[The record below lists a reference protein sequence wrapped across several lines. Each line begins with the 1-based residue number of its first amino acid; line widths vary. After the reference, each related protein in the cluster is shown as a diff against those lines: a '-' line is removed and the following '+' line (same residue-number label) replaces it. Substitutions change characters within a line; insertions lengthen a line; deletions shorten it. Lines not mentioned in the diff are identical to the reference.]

1 MKNEEIKKLALSLA
15 KVDTEK
21 EVVSILKKSGF
32 WDDDSVWREY
42 GDNPINYSTIGNQQ
56 SSPDNAL
63 VEKLVNSVDAVLMK
77 ECLRN
82 GVKPNSQEAP
92 QSIAEAQK
100 QFFGIYNGK
109 LSSIDERKRTSLSE
123 NILLVATGSK
133 TNPSLSIIDK
143 GEGQTPIRIPE
154 TLLSL
159 TKDNKIKIPFVQG
172 KFGMGGSGVL
182 RFCSSEHK
190 LQLIISKRNTQIQ
203 DQDETKD
210 LWGITIV
217 RREDPKEG
225 MRSSHYT
232 YLAPGGKILSF
243 NANELSLLP
252 GPYPKVLC
260 EPLQSGTY
268 IKLYEYEIGPGLRS
282 VIRLDLYYRLS
293 LLMPDVALPIRI
305 FERRKYSERLKSF
318 EITLAGLSVRL
329 DEDKSENLEA
339 EFQTPSTGE
348 MTVEGQKLDYSIYV
362 FKKSKKENYAKNE
375 GVVFSINGQTHGFL
389 LKAFFERKL
398 VGMSYLSDSILVTI
412 DCSKISRRKQEELFM
427 PSRDRLAETP
437 FRFVIEKE
445 LEDIIKNHSGLR
457 DLQNRRRKE
466 AIENKLQDSKPLA
479 DVLENIIKKSPTLS
493 NLFLRGV
500 RIKNPFN
507 MVGVAKQEEFKGKEF
522 PTYFKLAKDY
532 TKNNPKICHINRKFR
547 IQYETD
553 AENNYFNRDK
563 DPGELILKRNDEA
576 TRDYSLNLWNGL
588 ATLTISIPEGATIGD
603 ILCFDTKV
611 MDINRSAPFANQFC
625 IQVVKEQETGG
636 SKGGRK
642 RPPSG
647 KKGKDRQKES
657 YLDIPNVVDI
667 KKEDWNKEDY
677 KEFEFN
683 EFSALKVRSAGE
695 GNGYDFFINVD
706 NSYLK
711 TEMKGEAKTEPAI
724 LEARYRYGMVLLG
737 ISILDFEENRQKNKN
752 KDSKPN
758 DNGLSVYGRISL
770 FTEAVAPILL
780 PMIASLG
787 SSEFEA

>member
-1 MKNEEIKKLALSLA
+1 MKNDEIEKLTLSLA
-15 KVDTEK
+15 EADSEK
-21 EVVSILKKSGF
+21 EVLTILKEYSF
-32 WDDDSVWREY
+32 WDDDSAWREY

-63 VEKLVNSVDAVLMK
+63 VEKLVNSVDAVLMR
-77 ECLRN
+77 ECLRR
-82 GVKPNSQEAP
+82 GIKPDSKEAP

-100 QFFGIYNGK
+100 EFFNIYNGK
-109 LSSIDERKRTSLSE
+109 LSSIDERQRVTLSE
-123 NILLVATGSK
+123 NILLVATGDK
-133 TNPSLSIIDK
+133 TNPTFSIIDR
-143 GEGQTPIRIPE
+143 GEGQTPKRIPD

-190 LQLIISKRNTQIQ
+190 LQLLISKRDTKIE
-203 DQDETKD
+203 DKDKDETKD
-210 LWGITIV
+210 FWGVTII

-232 YLAPGGKILSF
+232 YLAPQGKVLAF
-243 NANELSLLP
+243 PADKLKLLP
-252 GPYPKVLC
+252 GNYPETFGDYL
-260 EPLQSGTY
+260 ESGTF
-268 IKLYEYEIGPGLRS
+268 IKLYEYEIGSSLRS
-282 VIRLDLYYRLS
+282 FIGFDLYYRLA
-293 LLMPDVALPIRI
+293 LLMPDVALPIRM
-305 FERRKYSERLKSF
+305 FERRSYKAHAHDK
-318 EITLAGLSVRL
+318 TLAGLSVRL
-329 DEDKSENLEA
+329 DEDKKENLEP

-362 FKKSKKENYAKNE
+362 FKKSKKENYAKSE

-389 LKAFFERKL
+389 QKAFFERKA

-437 FRFVIEKE
+437 FRFSIEKE

-466 AIENKLQDSKPLA
+466 AIEDKLQDSKPLA
-479 DVLENIIKKSPTLS
+479 DVLENIIKKSPTLT
-493 NLFLRGV
+493 NLFLKGV

-507 MVGVAKQEEFKGKEF
+507 MEGVAKQEEFEGKEF
-522 PTYFKLAKDY
+522 PSYFNLV
-532 TKNNPKICHINRKFR
+532 KNYDNSSPKPCHINHKFR

-563 DPGELILKRNDEA
+563 DPGELVLKLNGEA

-588 ATLTISIPEGATIGD
+588 ATLTISIPEGSKVGD

-611 MDINRSAPFANQFC
+611 NDVNRTEPFSNQFC
-625 IQVVKEQETGG
+625 IKVVEEQEIRG
-636 SKGGRK
+636 SNGKRK
-642 RPPSG
+642 QPPS
-647 KKGKDRQKES
+647 KKEGEDRQSES

-667 KKEDWNKEDY
+667 RKDDWHKDDY
-677 KEFEFN
+677 KEFGFN

-695 GNGYDFFINVD
+695 GNGYDFFINMD
-706 NSYLK
+706 NSFLK
-711 TEMKGEAKTEPAI
+711 TEMKGETKTDPAI

-737 ISILDFEENRQKNKN
+737 ISILDFEESRHKEKKNGQTEE
-752 KDSKPN
+752 
-758 DNGLSVYGRISL
+758 NGPSVYDKISML
-770 FTEAVAPILL
+770 TEAVAPTLL

-787 SSEFEA
+787 SSEFEG